1 MGYTDRREVKQF
13 QFTAWPDHGV
23 PEHSAPFLQF
33 IRRIH
38 VLNTPDRSVYQ
49 HPLLLELNNDPSRSF
64 TVAGEGS
71 YLLAFTQTRIY

>member
-33 IRRIH
+33 IRRWA
-38 VLNTPDRSVYQ
+38 SVD
-49 HPLLLELNNDPSRSF
+49 HGGNEENGDDDSGDDDDDDSNDDDYVDGDGDDVI
-64 TVAGEGS
+64 T
-71 YLLAFTQTRIY
+71 L